1 MVETSGVGQRMI
13 KYFPGQTHFEFDCP
27 IEIVSL
33 FRPAQALSEEVSTRF
48 DELFAYRLTW
58 SHADITPYLLYV
70 NLTTTKMISPIDF
83 HAACRDVASETLTIE
98 KMLFKHT
105 RQFTQDGV
113 KMYTKR

>member
-13 KYFPGQTHFEFDCP
+13 KYFPGQKHFEFGCVLK
-27 IEIVSL
+27 IVSL
-33 FRPAQALSEEVSTRF
+33 FYPAQALSEDVSARF
-48 DELFAYRLTW
+48 DELFAYRITW

-70 NLTTTKMISPIDF
+70 DITRARLNGIDF
-83 HAACRDVASETLTIE
+83 YVACRDVASETLTIE